1 MTKEKKKKK
10 KNQKV
15 RRKISWI
22 EEQKENEKNIESS
35 GNYAHH
41 KKKQCIEWSHRRKEI
56 MAEEFPGDEV
66 DKNTPASAGDVSSIP
81 GPGRLHMPQ
90 SN

>member
-1 MTKEKKKKK
+1 MTKEKKKK

-66 DKNTPASAGDVSSIP
+66 DKNTRASAGDVSSIP